1 MIADWHVDARNGG
14 PDVRIGSRAAVERC
28 GERVSIT
35 QQADYPP
42 LQISH
47 LLSAYNQTTGYDP
60 AYLSGAKQGQYI
72 VPFQKRWRVQLL
84 DHGAQP

>member
-1 MIADWHVDARNGG
+1 MSGMGQRRRW
-14 PDVRIGSRAAVERC
+14 SAAVR
-28 GERVSIT
+28 GSALP
-35 QQADYPP
+35 QQADDPP